1 MNFEPE
7 GLHDRAR
14 GLAAGMVV
22 GFTVVLSQ
30 QADMQSV
37 AEPSQAKLP
46 KISVELARL
55 SKKTTI
61 GASTLLS
68 DRLLGHGSSPP
79 S

>member
-1 MNFEPE
+1 MIGPE
-7 GLHDRAR
+7 DL
-14 GLAAGMVV
+14 LLVWLS
-22 GFTVVLSQ
+22 GFGVLLQLIILSQ
-30 QADMQSV
+30 QADMQSI

-55 SKKTTI
+55 SKTPTI